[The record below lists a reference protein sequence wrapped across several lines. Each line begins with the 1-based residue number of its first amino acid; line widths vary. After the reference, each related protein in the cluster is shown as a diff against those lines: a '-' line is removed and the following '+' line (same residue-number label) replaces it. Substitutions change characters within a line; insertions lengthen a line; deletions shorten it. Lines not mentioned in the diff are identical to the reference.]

1 MTTGGWDPDLVDF
14 LHWSRNLRG
23 LADNTLRVRIDLLR
37 RLSEFLPVPL
47 RAATADQLLDFEKV
61 AIAGRA
67 AETRRVY
74 AVHIR
79 SLYRWM
85 RTAGLITDDPAA
97 VLTMPV
103 LARRLPR
110 PISEEDLAIALA
122 NARPKLHAMLT
133 LEAFG
138 GLRCCEVAGLEW
150 SDLRR
155 EHDGRAYLH
164 IRHGKGGHGRVVE
177 VGTIVIRALQAY
189 GVKRRGPMFLGVD
202 GAQIT
207 ANAVSRA
214 INRHLLRL
222 DIDATAHQ
230 LRHRYASIAY
240 RLSRDLRMVQE
251 MLGHASPNTTAGYA
265 RPSDEAAARMVAALD
280 QLGLPMPRPGL
291 DPARTPDAPSQSAL
305 PPRAGAG
312 HLY

>member
-1 MTTGGWDPDLVDF
+1 MSGGWDPDLVDY
-14 LHWSRNLRG
+14 LHWARNLRG
-23 LADNTLRVRIDLLR
+23 LSDNTLRVRIDLLR
-37 RLSEFLPVPL
+37 RLADFLPVPL
-47 RAATADQLLDFEKV
+47 RAATADHLLSFEHV

-74 AVHIR
+74 AVHMR

-85 RTAGLITDDPAA
+85 VTAGLIDHDPST
-97 VLTMPV
+97 VLTMPI
-103 LARRLPR
+103 LSRRLPR
-110 PISEEDLAIALA
+110 PIDEEDLACAMRG
-122 NARPKLHAMLT
+122 ARPKLHAMIT
-133 LEAFG
+133 LEAFA

-164 IRHGKGGHGRVVE
+164 VRQGKGGKGRVVE
-177 VGTIVIRALQAY
+177 VGATVVRSLQAY
-189 GVKRRGPMFLGVD
+189 GIHRRGPMFLGVD

-230 LRHRYASIAY
+230 LRHRYGTIGY
-240 RLSRDLRMVQE
+240 QLSHDLRMVQE
-251 MLGHASPNTTAGYA
+251 QMGHSSPQTTAGYA
-265 RPSDEAAARMVAALD
+265 RPSAEAAARMVAAMDSL
-280 QLGLPMPRPGL
+280 PRP
-291 DPARTPDAPSQSAL
+291 RTAPSVATVW
-305 PPRAGAG
+305 
-312 HLY
+312 